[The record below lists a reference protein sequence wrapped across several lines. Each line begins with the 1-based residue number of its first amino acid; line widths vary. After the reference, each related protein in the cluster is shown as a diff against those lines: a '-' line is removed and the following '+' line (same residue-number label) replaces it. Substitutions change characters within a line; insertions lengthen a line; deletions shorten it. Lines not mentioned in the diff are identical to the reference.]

1 MIKAAEAE
9 ADQDAYGD
17 EIDMRALWA
26 AVRRKKAWIIIPTL
40 AALLVGAAFVT
51 VVKPRYTAE
60 AQVLLENQE
69 NFFTRPERTEM
80 GRDSSTGPDAEN
92 VASQVQLVTSR
103 DLGRRAVAALHLV
116 GNPEFDPLANGLGA
130 LGRVM
135 VLFGLMRDPTL
146 TPPEDRVLEA
156 YLDRLTVYSPPKT
169 RVVTI
174 QFRSNDPELAA
185 HAANVIA
192 ALYLDM
198 QSEAKRDAAKAAA
211 ASLATEISSLRVK
224 LAHAEAD
231 AEQFRASTGLLAGTN
246 NMSITGQQFV
256 ELNTELSK
264 ARTSQADAQ
273 AKASLIRDM
282 IKQGRVGD
290 VPDVANNDLVRRIA
304 EQRVTAKSQLSLES
318 RTLLP
323 GHPRIKELT
332 AQIAGLDAEL
342 RAAAEKTARALENDA
357 WIASSRVSNLET
369 AIAQQKKSVTI
380 ANTDDV
386 RLRELLS
393 IVQGYRDQLQSSTTK
408 YQEAT
413 ARENS
418 PATPADARI
427 FAKASV
433 PQEPTYPKKLPTL
446 IFAGVAGFVLSLGGI
461 VAGELLS
468 GRNRKSDSREP
479 DGGKS
484 ARKKPD
490 RIPDAPR
497 PALKPTVMQ
506 RLEAFGRAARNPG
519 TIVAVDNPVEED
531 KPAAQ
536 ALGKVEPALKED
548 EPIAPVLTVDTSAA
562 PALDTD
568 VAATPDIKKD
578 AFAAPVLAA
587 APPIAPVREA
597 ALPPP
602 LALTPASMP
611 IVEPILEESAPA
623 MPVAQKAEQET
634 EKLQT
639 EVKDESPTLPPT
651 LAPLRNAEKGVR
663 IIATSLADDVTAAA
677 RLVAFARELARE
689 GRPII
694 VDLDAHSTR
703 LSALV
708 GSRPRASLGLT
719 DLINGQAS
727 FAEIIHRDH
736 ASRLHF
742 VSFGMM
748 PIGEPAEL
756 DLIFDALSQT
766 YEFLIIAAPALA
778 ASGLAKELA
787 AHADL
792 VALAAPTARVEAV
805 LEAASDEL
813 YAAGAVEVIVLEG
826 KIESEAAMVQGVA

>member
-1 MIKAAEAE
+1 MIKTAEAE
-9 ADQDAYGD
+9 ANQDAYGD

-26 AVRRKKAWIIIPTL
+26 AVRRKKAWILIPTL

-103 DLGRRAVAALHLV
+103 DLGRRAITALHLV
-116 GNPEFDPLANGLGA
+116 GNSEFDPLANGLGP
-130 LGRVM
+130 LGRVL
-135 VLFGLMRDPTL
+135 VLFGLMRDPTR

-156 YLDRLTVYSPPKT
+156 YLDRLTVFSPPKT
-169 RVVTI
+169 RVLTV
-174 QFRSNDPELAA
+174 QFRSTDPELAA

-211 ASLATEISSLRVK
+211 ASLATEISDLRAKV
-224 LAHAEAD
+224 ARAEAD
-231 AEQFRASTGLLAGTN
+231 AEQFRANTGLLAGTN

-264 ARTSQADAQ
+264 ARTTQADAQ

-304 EQRVTAKSQLSLES
+304 EQRVTARSQLSLEA

-357 WIASSRVSNLET
+357 WIASTRVSNLET
-369 AIAQQKKSVTI
+369 AIAQQKKSVTV

-393 IVQGYRDQLQSSTTK
+393 IVQGYRDQLLSSTTK
-408 YQEAT
+408 YQEAS

-427 FAKASV
+427 FARATV

-446 IFAGVAGFVLSLGGI
+446 IFAGIAGFVLSLGGV
-461 VAGELLS
+461 VASELLS
-468 GRNRKSDSREP
+468 GRNRKSDSRES
-479 DGGKS
+479 DK
-484 ARKKPD
+484 
-490 RIPDAPR
+490 IPNAPR
-497 PALKPTVMQ
+497 AALKPSVMQ
-506 RLEAFGRAARNPG
+506 RLEAFGRAARNPSA
-519 TIVAVDNPVEED
+519 IASVDG
-531 KPAAQ
+531 AAEQ
-536 ALGKVEPALKED
+536 D
-548 EPIAPVLTVDTSAA
+548 AP
-562 PALDTD
+562 
-568 VAATPDIKKD
+568 
-578 AFAAPVLAA
+578 AAPVLQKDVPV
-587 APPIAPVREA
+587 APLREA
-597 ALPPP
+597 VLPAGPVFEP
-602 LALTPASMP
+602 MSEEHLAA
-611 IVEPILEESAPA
+611 EPIT
-623 MPVAQKAEQET
+623 QKTQTAEKEAI
-634 EKLQT
+634 EA
-639 EVKDESPTLPPT
+639 KDESPASPSSWTPP
-651 LAPLRNAEKGVR
+651 RNAEKGVR
-663 IIATSLADDVTAAA
+663 IIATSLADDSTATA

-719 DLINGQAS
+719 DLVNGQAS

-756 DLIFDALSQT
+756 DLILDALSQT

-778 ASGLAKELA
+778 TSGLAKELA

-792 VALAAPTARVEAV
+792 VALAAPTVRVEAA
-805 LEAASDEL
+805 LEATSDEL
-813 YAAGAVEVIVLEG
+813 YAAGAVEVIVLDG
-826 KIESEAAMVQGVA
+826 KLESEALMVHGAA